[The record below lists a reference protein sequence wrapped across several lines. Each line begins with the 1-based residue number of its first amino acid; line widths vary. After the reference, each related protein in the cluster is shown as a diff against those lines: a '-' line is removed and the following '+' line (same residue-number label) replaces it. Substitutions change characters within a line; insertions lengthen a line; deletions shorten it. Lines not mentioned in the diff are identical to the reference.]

1 MKINERLKRVASYV
15 DDNSYI
21 IDVGC
26 DHALLD
32 IYLLKNKKNIK
43 AIASDINDGPLQ
55 YAYNNIKKENLLD
68 KIKIT
73 KRNGIDN
80 LEKEVD
86 TIIISGMGS
95 TNIINIIFKDIN
107 NLDNIKKIIISSN
120 NDWYLLRKTF
130 INKGYYIKDEDI
142 VLEKDKF
149 YFIIIFEKGNTKYK
163 DYELKYGSILL
174 KDNKIYKEY
183 INKEI
188 KKLYN
193 IKNNLS
199 NKYITKKIK
208 LNKEIRYL
216 KKLLK

>member
-1 MKINERLKRVASYV
+1 MKINKRLKRVASYV

-43 AIASDINDGPLQ
+43 AIASDINDGPLR

-86 TIIISGMGS
+86 TIVISGMGS
-95 TNIINIIFKDIN
+95 TNIINIIFKDKS
-107 NLDNIKKIIISSN
+107 NLDNIKRIITSSN

-130 INKGYYIKDEDI
+130 INNGYYIKDEDI
-142 VLEKDKF
+142 VLENNKY
-149 YFIIIFEKGNTKYK
+149 YFIIVFEKGYTKYK
-163 DYELKYGSILL
+163 EYELKYGSILL
-174 KDNKIYKEY
+174 KNNKIYKDY

-188 KKLYN
+188 NKLYN
-193 IKNNLS
+193 IKSNLS
-199 NKYITKKIK
+199 NKYIIKKIK
-208 LNKEIRYL
+208 LNKEIIFL